1 MGERKEVPE
10 GSGDTCL
17 CRERLRAQGLPLGH
31 FLHTVPRQTKLQ
43 ITHAIQE
50 LGIKSYIL

>member
-1 MGERKEVPE
+1 MGECKEVPE
-10 GSGDTCL
+10 GSRDTCL
-17 CRERLRAQGLPLGH
+17 CRERLRAQGH
-31 FLHTVPRQTKLQ
+31 FLHTIPRRTKLQ